1 MAGDDRVRG
10 HTVTTALL
18 LVTNAQ
24 SLCVRGQVHSTNC
37 SIQSGQREHRGGKR
51 HAFVSVLERQ
61 LAPRKGCKDQ
71 EAGTPFSPHQALA
84 ELCGW

>member
-24 SLCVRGQVHSTNC
+24 SLCVRGQVQRTNC
-37 SIQSGQREHRGGKR
+37 SIQWGSESIGEGKG
-51 HAFVSVLERQ
+51 VLSEV
-61 LAPRKGCKDQ
+61 C
-71 EAGTPFSPHQALA
+71 
-84 ELCGW
+84 